1 MNSLD
6 VKATFNLVLT
16 CSSSYPYVSF
26 LSLSLVDIPDFNV
39 RIEPMAES
47 GLRGVDFGSFPVV
60 SKWIKGSINSALSN
74 YLSPHYISGEC
85 FSQCYRMQVLLLLHL
100 FIFPFLCYPFRA
112 PIKLMYHPG

>member
-6 VKATFNLVLT
+6 VKAKFNVVLT

-39 RIEPMAES
+39 RIEPM
-47 GLRGVDFGSFPVV
+47 GGGVDFGSFPVV

-85 FSQCYRMQVLLLLHL
+85 FT
-100 FIFPFLCYPFRA
+100 
-112 PIKLMYHPG
+112 

>member
-6 VKATFNLVLT
+6 VKANINLVVK

-39 RIEPMAES
+39 RIEPIGES

-60 SKWIKGSINSALSN
+60 SKWIKGSINAALSN

-85 FSQCYRMQVLLLLHL
+85 FS
-100 FIFPFLCYPFRA
+100 
-112 PIKLMYHPG
+112 